1 MATAKEIQ
9 NRKKSIADTM
19 KITKAMYIISSA
31 KLQKAKK
38 NLKDTEPYFYGLQD
52 QISRILRHT
61 TDFKHQYFGNR
72 EEDVKRGIKSIA
84 YIVVSADKGMAG
96 AYNHNIFRK
105 ADELISQNPDKAKLY
120 VVGEL
125 GRQYFTSHGY
135 DITEEFRYT
144 AQNPTMHRARVI
156 TEHFMDLFDN
166 DELDEIHIIYT
177 QMINSL
183 TSEVVNQQLLPLKKK
198 DFTINLPSNAL
209 TGTMQEEFHMVPS
222 AKDIFESIVP
232 NYVTGMI
239 YGALIE
245 SYSSEQNAR
254 MQAMQAATDSAE
266 KMMHDLSIQY
276 NRVRQGAITQEITEV
291 VGGARAL
298 ERNKEKAAK
307 EEIV

>member
-1 MATAKEIQ
+1 
-9 NRKKSIADTM
+9 M
-19 KITKAMYIISSA
+19 KITKAMYMISSA

-38 NLKDTEPYFYGLQD
+38 SLQDTEPFFYGLQD

-61 TDFKHQYFGNR
+61 TNFEHHYFGNR
-72 EEDVKRGIKSIA
+72 VEDIEHGVKKVA

-105 ADELISQNPDKAKLY
+105 AESLINADRDKAQLY
-120 VVGEL
+120 IIGEL
-125 GRQYFTSHGY
+125 GRQYFISHGY
-135 DITEEFRYT
+135 KITEEFRYT

-156 TEHFMDLFDN
+156 TERLMDLYDN

-183 TSEVVNQQLLPLKKK
+183 NSEVVDMQLLPLKKA
-198 DFTINLPSNAL
+198 DFKLDIPASAL
-209 TGTMQEEFHMVPS
+209 AGIYQEEFHMVPS
-222 AKDIFESIVP
+222 TKDVFERIVP
-232 NYVTGMI
+232 NYVTGSI

-298 ERNKEKAAK
+298 QKNR
-307 EEIV
+307 